1 MYGWL
6 YRSTSIYMLLRLHIL
21 PLVLHETLPLVHVRP
36 VTRPLQARLPVLLS
50 PSCRAYCGRWLVQ
63 KCLAA
68 ERSVQDSATCRLCH
82 IIVAVQSMTV
92 HCRPCVLIILH

>member
-1 MYGWL
+1 MSSKTCIL
-6 YRSTSIYMLLRLHIL
+6 SEDSRVFISLRLAVVAHCDSAL
-21 PLVLHETLPLVHVRP
+21 C
-36 VTRPLQARLPVLLS
+36 PLQARVPVLLS

-92 HCRPCVLIILH
+92 HCRPCVRIILR